1 MSAMTKGG
9 EWIAWWQWNRAQKRL
24 EQWVRT
30 LIQGRPYTIRF
41 ALGQGSFVNFATRE
55 IVVEP
60 TFPRSLA
67 PEARIIPT
75 TWGRSRLV
83 RPSTLEVLCAR
94 ALAYHE
100 AGHVLW
106 TDVVPLAGSTHG
118 WLTNAL
124 EDERE
129 LRPVSL
135 KLAA

>member
-1 MSAMTKGG
+1 MHATVSTTPATAGA
-9 EWIAWWQWNRAQKRL
+9 WLQWWQWNRAQQRL
-24 EQWVRT
+24 DQWVRT

-67 PEARIIPT
+67 PDARTIPT
-75 TWGRSRLV
+75 TWGRSRV
-83 RPSTLEVLCAR
+83 IRASTLEVLCAR
-94 ALAYHE
+94 ALAEHE

-118 WLTNAL
+118 WLVNAL
-124 EDERE
+124 EECDVRSH
-129 LRPVSL
+129 R
-135 KLAA
+135 